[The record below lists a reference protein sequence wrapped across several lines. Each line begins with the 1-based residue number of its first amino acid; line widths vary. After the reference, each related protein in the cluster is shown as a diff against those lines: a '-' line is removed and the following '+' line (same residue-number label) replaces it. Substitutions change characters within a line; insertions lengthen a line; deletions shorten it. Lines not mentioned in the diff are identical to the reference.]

1 MKKPKNSPTP
11 QQVLEFAAY
20 IAAYQDLLNLRDWR
34 IEPSSKAAPK
44 GSLAAM
50 SISSED
56 RLATW
61 HLGND
66 WGNHPIT
73 SQSLRETAAHEVLH
87 VFLRPLI
94 EAAAS
99 RDSQATAEAEHSIV
113 VLLEKALT
121 QP

>member
-11 QQVLEFAAY
+11 EQVSEFAAY
-20 IAAYQDLLNLRDWR
+20 VAAYQDLLNLRDWR
-34 IEPSSKAAPK
+34 IEPSPKPAPK
-44 GSLAAM
+44 GCLACM
-50 SISSED
+50 NISSED
-56 RLATW
+56 RLASW
-61 HLGND
+61 QLGND
-66 WGNHPIT
+66 WGSHSIT

-94 EAAAS
+94 DAAS
-99 RDSQATAEAEHSIV
+99 SRDVNKTLEAEHAVV